1 MYQEFDLNF
10 YCVQLKPRN
19 TSMQNKFGKTD
30 NCLDFF
36 FFFFFVEHFL
46 EGEKIKRLILSVLGV
61 FQYLSRDQHGHLLVF
76 IILVQRNPW
85 AVDAII

>member
-10 YCVQLKPRN
+10 YCVHLKPRN
-19 TSMQNKFGKTD
+19 RSMQNKFGKTD
-30 NCLDFF
+30 NCLD
-36 FFFFFVEHFL
+36 FFFVEHFL

-76 IILVQRNPW
+76 II
-85 AVDAII
+85 